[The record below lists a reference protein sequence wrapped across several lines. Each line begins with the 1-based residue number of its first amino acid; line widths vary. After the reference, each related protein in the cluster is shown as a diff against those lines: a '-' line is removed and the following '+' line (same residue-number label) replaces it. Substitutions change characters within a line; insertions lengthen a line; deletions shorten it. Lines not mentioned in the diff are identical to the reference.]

1 MMVKADKTAAP
12 QPRPTRAVEDYVKTI
27 YALAERGERVAT
39 TAIARSL
46 GVTASSVSAMLG
58 RLRRLGLVSHRPFAE
73 IALTDSGRQL
83 AMRVLRRRRLIEAF
97 LVADLGY
104 GWAEVEAEAA
114 VLDRASSERFVE
126 RIAARLGEPTVDPH
140 GDPIPS
146 AEGELNLAPT
156 HVLATLEPGA
166 AGRLVRAWN
175 GDPDALRYLD
185 SCNIRLGDRIEVL
198 RREPFGGSIVIR
210 VGGAKRGRIHGFGS
224 GLAEML
230 SIELDR

>member
-1 MMVKADKTAAP
+1 MMARADANGAP
-12 QPRPTRAVEDYVKTI
+12 ARPTRAVEDYVKAI
-27 YALAERGERVAT
+27 YVLAERGERVAT

-46 GVTASSVSAMLG
+46 GVTASSVSAMLA
-58 RLRRLGLVSHRPFAE
+58 RLRRLGLVSHRPFSE
-73 IALTDSGRQL
+73 IELTEPGRRIAL
-83 AMRVLRRRRLIEAF
+83 RVLRRRRLIEAF

-104 GWAEVEAEAA
+104 GWDEVEAEAA
-114 VLDRASSERFVE
+114 VLDRASSDRFVE
-126 RIAARLGEPTVDPH
+126 QIAARLGEPTVDPH

-146 AEGELNLAPT
+146 ADGELNQTPT

-175 GDPDALRYLD
+175 GDPEVLRYLD

-210 VGGAKRGRIHGFGS
+210 VGKPKEGRVHGFGS
-224 GLAEML
+224 GLAEVL
-230 SIELDR
+230 SVELDR